1 MDKLR
6 IVGGRRLSGSVAVG
20 GAKNA
25 SLPEMAA
32 SLLTEEP
39 LHLTN
44 VPDVWDVGTMRR
56 LLNVL
61 GVEWSRPS
69 VHELELR
76 ASRLAAHEAPYE
88 LVKTMRASVLVLGP
102 LLARHGRARV
112 SLPGGCA
119 IGARPI
125 DQHIEGM
132 RKLGA
137 RIALEHGFVEAET
150 EGLRGDR
157 FRFETTT
164 VTGTEN
170 LMMAACLAR
179 GTTLLENAAREPEI
193 EDLAGLLTSMG
204 AQIEGAGSS
213 TIEIQ
218 GVDRL
223 KGARHEVLPDRIE
236 AGTYIVASALVGDGV
251 AVERCRPGNL
261 TAVLEALRKAGVA
274 TECGETSVVVPPAR
288 PAGPVGPARKE
299 FLPVDI
305 TTEPYPGFPTDMQA
319 QFMVLLTQANGRSVI
334 QETIFENRFMHVGEL
349 ARMGAR
355 IELRGHE
362 AIVLGPSP
370 LSGARVMATD
380 LRASACLVL
389 AALSAEGESVID
401 RVYHLDRG
409 YERIEEKLEAL
420 GAEVSRIA

>member
-1 MDKLR
+1 
-6 IVGGRRLSGSVAVG
+6 
-20 GAKNA
+20 
-25 SLPEMAA
+25 MAA
-32 SLLTEEP
+32 SLLTAEP

-56 LLNVL
+56 LLKDL
-61 GVEWSRPS
+61 GVECLRRSS
-69 VHELELR
+69 HEIDLE

-132 RKLGA
+132 KKLGA
-137 RIALEHGFVEAET
+137 RVVLEHGFVEAET
-150 EGLRGDR
+150 DGLRGGR

-170 LMMAACLAR
+170 LMMAASLAR
-179 GTTLLENAAREPEI
+179 GTTVLENAAREPEI
-193 EDLAGLLTSMG
+193 EDLATLLRAMG
-204 AQIEGAGSS
+204 AQIEGSGTS

-223 KGARHEVLPDRIE
+223 HGARHEVLPDRIE
-236 AGTYIVASALVGDGV
+236 AGTYLVASALMGDGV
-251 AVERCRPGNL
+251 AVERCRPRHL
-261 TAVLEALRKAGVA
+261 TAVLAALERAGVV
-274 TECGETSVVVPPAR
+274 TDCGDTSVEVR
-288 PAGPVGPARKE
+288 PRWSQFGCRRIE
-299 FLPVDI
+299 SSFRPVDV

-319 QFMVLLTQANGRSVI
+319 QFMVLLTQADGRSVVE
-334 QETIFENRFMHVGEL
+334 ETIFENRFMHVGEL
-349 ARMGAR
+349 SRMGAR
-355 IELRGHE
+355 IELQGHR
-362 AIVLGPSP
+362 ALVLGRSP
-370 LSGARVMATD
+370 LSGAQVMATD

-389 AALSAEGESVID
+389 AALAAEGESIID

-409 YERIEEKLEAL
+409 YERIEEKLQGL
-420 GAEVSRIA
+420 GAEIARIAESSP

>member
-6 IVGGRRLSGSVAVG
+6 IAGGKRLSGRVSVG

-39 LHLTN
+39 LHLAN

-56 LLNVL
+56 LLKDL
-61 GVEWSRPS
+61 GVECVKRSAQE
-69 VHELELR
+69 VDLE
-76 ASRLAAHEAPYE
+76 AKRLVSHEAPYE

-102 LLARHGRARV
+102 LLARHGKARV

-125 DQHIEGM
+125 DLHIEGM
-132 RKLGA
+132 KKLGA
-137 RIALEHGFVEAET
+137 RISLEHGFVEAET
-150 EGLRGDR
+150 DGLRGAH
-157 FRFETTT
+157 FRFETVT

-170 LMMAACLAR
+170 LMMAATLAR
-179 GTTLLENAAREPEI
+179 GTTVLENAAREPEV
-193 EDLAGLLTSMG
+193 EDLASLLIAMG
-204 AQIEGAGSS
+204 AHIEGAG
-213 TIEIQ
+213 TERVEIE

-223 KGARHEVLPDRIE
+223 RGARHEVLPDRIE
-236 AGTYIVASALVGDGV
+236 AGTYLVASALVGEEVSVD
-251 AVERCRPGNL
+251 RCRPEHL
-261 TAVLEALRKAGVA
+261 TAVLRALGRVGVA
-274 TECGETSVVVPPAR
+274 TECGESSVAVR
-288 PAGPVGPARKE
+288 GRE
-299 FLPVDI
+299 RQLRPVDVV
-305 TTEPYPGFPTDMQA
+305 TEPYPGFPTDMQA
-319 QFMVLLTQANGRSVI
+319 QFMVLLTQAEGRSVI

-355 IELRGHE
+355 IELQGHE
-362 AIVLGPSP
+362 AVVFGRTP
-370 LSGARVMATD
+370 LEGAKVMATD

-389 AALSAEGESVID
+389 AALAAEGETIID

-409 YERIEEKLEAL
+409 YEHIEEKLNGL
-420 GAEVSRIA
+420 GADVSRVA

>member
-6 IVGGRRLSGSVAVG
+6 IAGGNRLSGRVFVS

-32 SLLTEEP
+32 SLLTEER
-39 LHLTN
+39 LSLTN

-56 LLNVL
+56 LLKVL
-61 GVEWSRPS
+61 GVECVSSAP
-69 VHELELR
+69 HEMELD
-76 ASRLAAHEAPYE
+76 APRLAAHEAPYE

-102 LLARHGRARV
+102 LLARHGKARV

-125 DQHIEGM
+125 DQHIKGM
-132 RKLGA
+132 EKLGA
-137 RIALEHGFVEAET
+137 RVALEHGFVEAET
-150 EGLRGDR
+150 DGLIGDR

-170 LMMAACLAR
+170 LMMAASLAR
-179 GTTLLENAAREPEI
+179 GTTVLENAAREPEI
-193 EDLAGLLTSMG
+193 EDLANLLTAMG
-204 AQIEGAGSS
+204 ARIEGAGTE

-223 KGARHEVLPDRIE
+223 RGARHEVLPDRIE
-236 AGTYIVASALVGDGV
+236 AGTYVVAAALMGDGV
-251 AVERCRPGNL
+251 TIERCRPEHL
-261 TAVLEALRKAGVA
+261 TAVLFALRRAGVESESA
-274 TECGETSVVVPPAR
+274 ETTIE
-288 PAGPVGPARKE
+288 VGPGKRK
-299 FLPVDI
+299 FRPVDV

-319 QFMVLLTQANGRSVI
+319 QLMVLLTQADGRSVI

-355 IELRGHE
+355 IELQGNE
-362 AIVLGPSP
+362 AVVLGPSP
-370 LSGARVMATD
+370 LSGAKVMATD
-380 LRASACLVL
+380 LRASASLVL
-389 AALSAEGESVID
+389 AALAAEGESVID

-409 YERIEEKLEAL
+409 YARIEEKLRTL
-420 GAEVSRIA
+420 GADVSRIA

>member
-6 IVGGRRLSGSVAVG
+6 IAGGKRLTGRVSVS

-32 SLLTEEP
+32 SLLTEDP
-39 LHLTN
+39 LTLTN

-56 LLNVL
+56 LLKDL
-61 GVEWSRPS
+61 GVDCLKRSP
-69 VHELELR
+69 HEMVLE
-76 ASRLAAHEAPYE
+76 AKRLVAHEAPYE

-102 LLARHGRARV
+102 LLARYGKARV

-137 RIALEHGFVEAET
+137 RVILEHGFVEAET
-150 EGLRGDR
+150 DGLRGGR

-170 LMMAACLAR
+170 LMMAATLAR
-179 GTTLLENAAREPEI
+179 GTTVLENAAREPEI
-193 EDLAGLLTSMG
+193 EDLAELLTAMG

-213 TIEIQ
+213 NIEVH
-218 GVDRL
+218 GVERL
-223 KGARHEVLPDRIE
+223 HGAMHEVLPDRIE
-236 AGTYIVASALVGDGV
+236 AGTYIVASALMGDGV
-251 AVERCRPGNL
+251 TIERCRPLNL
-261 TAVLEALRKAGVA
+261 TAVLETLSRAGVA
-274 TECGETSVVVPPAR
+274 TACGETSVEVSPGEKKFR
-288 PAGPVGPARKE
+288 PVG
-299 FLPVDI
+299 V

-319 QFMVLLTQANGRSVI
+319 QFMVLLTQAEGRSVI

-349 ARMGAR
+349 ARMGAK
-355 IELRGHE
+355 IELQGHE
-362 AIVLGPSP
+362 AVVVGRSP
-370 LSGARVMATD
+370 LSGAKVMATD

-389 AALSAEGESVID
+389 AALAAEGETIID

-409 YERIEEKLEAL
+409 YERIEEKLQAL

>member
-1 MDKLR
+1 VDKLR
-6 IVGGRRLSGSVAVG
+6 IAGGKRLSGRVSVG

-32 SLLTEEP
+32 SLLTEDP
-39 LHLTN
+39 LQLTN

-56 LLNVL
+56 LLKDL
-61 GVEWSRPS
+61 GVECVERSP
-69 VHELELR
+69 HEMVLE
-76 ASRLAAHEAPYE
+76 AKRLVAYEAPYE

-102 LLARHGRARV
+102 LLARDGKARV

-132 RKLGA
+132 KKLGA
-137 RIALEHGFVEAET
+137 RVVLEHGFVEAET
-150 EGLRGDR
+150 DGLRGGR
-157 FRFETTT
+157 FRFETKT

-170 LMMAACLAR
+170 LMMAASLAR
-179 GTTLLENAAREPEI
+179 GTTVLENAAREPEI
-193 EDLAGLLTSMG
+193 VDLAKLLTAMG
-204 AQIEGAGSS
+204 ARIDGAG
-213 TIEIQ
+213 TDAVEIQ

-223 KGARHEVLPDRIE
+223 HGARHEVLPDRIE
-236 AGTYIVASALVGDGV
+236 AGTYILASALMGDGV
-251 AVERCRPGNL
+251 TIERCRPGNL
-261 TAVLEALRKAGVA
+261 TAVLEALGRAGVA
-274 TECGETSVVVPPAR
+274 TECGETSVEVR
-288 PAGPVGPARKE
+288 PGERE
-299 FLPVDI
+299 FLPVDV

-319 QFMVLLTQANGRSVI
+319 QFMVLLTQADGRSVI

-349 ARMGAR
+349 ARMGAA
-355 IELRGHE
+355 IELQGHE
-362 AIVLGPSP
+362 AVVFGRTP
-370 LSGARVMATD
+370 LSGAKVMATD

-389 AALSAEGESVID
+389 AALAAEGESVID

-409 YERIEEKLEAL
+409 YERIEEKLQAL

>member
-6 IVGGRRLSGSVAVG
+6 IAGGKPLSGRVRIG

-32 SLLTEEP
+32 AILTDQP
-39 LHLTN
+39 VHLAN
-44 VPDVWDVGTMRR
+44 VPEVWDVGTMRR
-56 LLNVL
+56 LLRDL
-61 GVEWSRPS
+61 GVACEPHSP
-69 VHELELR
+69 HELELR
-76 ASRLAAHEAPYE
+76 AETLTAHEAPYE

-132 RKLGA
+132 RALGA
-137 RIALEHGFVEAET
+137 TVTLEHGFVEAET
-150 EGLRGDR
+150 EGLRGAR
-157 FRFETTT
+157 FRFETQT

-170 LMMAACLAR
+170 LMLAACLAR
-179 GTTLLENAAREPEI
+179 GTTVLENSAREPEI
-193 EDLAGLLTSMG
+193 EDLARLLTAMG

-213 TIEIQ
+213 TLSIH
-218 GVDRL
+218 GVERL
-223 KGARHEVLPDRIE
+223 RGARHDVLPDRIE
-236 AGTYIVASALVGDGV
+236 AGTYIVASALLPGGV
-251 AVERCRPGNL
+251 TIENCRPESLG
-261 TAVLEALRKAGVA
+261 AVLAALDRAGVA
-274 TECGETSVVVPPAR
+274 IRCGDASVDVLPGAR
-288 PAGPVGPARKE
+288 ALR
-299 FLPVDI
+299 PVDL

-319 QFMVLLTQANGRSVI
+319 QIMVLLTQARGRSVI

-355 IELRGHE
+355 IELHGHE
-362 AIVLGPSP
+362 AHVHGPSP
-370 LSGARVMATD
+370 LSGAKVMATD

-389 AALSAEGESVID
+389 AALAADGESVID

-409 YERIEEKLEAL
+409 YERIEEKLRGL
-420 GAEVSRIA
+420 GAEISRVA

>member
-6 IVGGRRLSGSVAVG
+6 IAGGKGLSGRVSIG

-32 SLLTEEP
+32 SLLTP
-39 LHLTN
+39 DPVMLTN

-56 LLNVL
+56 LLRDL
-61 GVEWSRPS
+61 GVQGKQSSP
-69 VHELELR
+69 HDIELE
-76 ASRLAAHEAPYE
+76 AQRLTAHEAPYE

-102 LLARHGRARV
+102 LLARHGKARV

-132 RKLGA
+132 KKLGA
-137 RIALEHGFVEAET
+137 RITLEHGFVEAET
-150 EGLRGDR
+150 DGLKGDR

-170 LMMAACLAR
+170 LMMAASLAR
-179 GTTLLENAAREPEI
+179 GTTVLENAAREPEI
-193 EDLAGLLTSMG
+193 EDLAKLLTAMG
-204 AQIEGAGSS
+204 AHVEGAGTS
-213 TIEIQ
+213 TLSIH
-218 GVDRL
+218 GVERL

-236 AGTYIVASALVGDGV
+236 AGTFIVASALMGEGV
-251 AVERCRPGNL
+251 TIDRCRPGNL
-261 TAVLEALRKAGVA
+261 TAVLDALGRAGVA
-274 TECGETSVVVPPAR
+274 MECGETTVEVRGRGKAWVPLE
-288 PAGPVGPARKE
+288 V
-299 FLPVDI
+299 
-305 TTEPYPGFPTDMQA
+305 TTAPYPGFPTDMQA
-319 QFMVLLTQANGRSVI
+319 QFMVLLTQADGRSVI

-355 IELRGHE
+355 IELHGHE
-362 AIVLGPSP
+362 AVVFGRTP
-370 LSGARVMATD
+370 LSGAKVMATD

-389 AALSAEGESVID
+389 AALAADGESLID

-409 YERIEEKLEAL
+409 YERIEEKLQAL

>member
-6 IVGGRRLSGSVAVG
+6 IAGGKRLSGRVSVG

-39 LHLTN
+39 LRLTN

-56 LLNVL
+56 LLKDL
-61 GVEWSRPS
+61 GVECVKRSP
-69 VHELELR
+69 HEPHEMVLQ
-76 ASRLAAHEAPYE
+76 AKRLVSHEAPYE

-102 LLARHGRARV
+102 LLARHGKARV

-137 RIALEHGFVEAET
+137 RVVLEHGFVEAET
-150 EGLRGDR
+150 DGLRGGQ

-170 LMMAACLAR
+170 LMMAATLAR
-179 GTTLLENAAREPEI
+179 GTTVLENAAREPEI
-193 EDLAGLLTSMG
+193 EDLAKLLTAMG
-204 AQIEGAGSS
+204 ACIDGAG
-213 TIEIQ
+213 TDTVEIQ

-223 KGARHEVLPDRIE
+223 HEARHEVLPDRIE
-236 AGTYIVASALVGDGV
+236 AGTYIVASALMGEDVSID
-251 AVERCRPGNL
+251 RCRPEHL
-261 TAVLEALRKAGVA
+261 TAVLRALSRVGVA
-274 TECGETSVVVPPAR
+274 TECADTSVKVRAGQRKFRAIDVV
-288 PAGPVGPARKE
+288 
-299 FLPVDI
+299 
-305 TTEPYPGFPTDMQA
+305 TEPYPGFPTDMQA
-319 QFMVLLTQANGRSVI
+319 QFTALLTQADGRSVI
-334 QETIFENRFMHVGEL
+334 AETIFENRFMHVGEL

-355 IELRGHE
+355 IELQGHE
-362 AIVLGPSP
+362 AVILGRSP
-370 LSGARVMATD
+370 LSGAKVMATD

-389 AALSAEGESVID
+389 AALAADGESVID

-409 YERIEEKLEAL
+409 YERIEEKLQAL

>member
-1 MDKLR
+1 
-6 IVGGRRLSGSVAVG
+6 
-20 GAKNA
+20 
-25 SLPEMAA
+25 MAA
-32 SLLTEEP
+32 SILTDEP
-39 LHLTN
+39 LQLAN

-56 LLNVL
+56 LLKDL
-61 GVEWSRPS
+61 GVDCTRSTS
-69 VHELELR
+69 HEIELH
-76 ASRLAAHEAPYE
+76 AKKLTAHEAPYE

-102 LLARHGRARV
+102 LLARHGKARV

-132 RKLGA
+132 KKLGA
-137 RIALEHGFVEAET
+137 RIALEHGFVEAQT
-150 EGLRGDR
+150 DGLRGGR

-170 LMMAACLAR
+170 LMMAASLAR
-179 GTTLLENAAREPEI
+179 GTTILENAAREPEI
-193 EDLAGLLTSMG
+193 EDLASLLNSMG

-218 GVDRL
+218 GVERL
-223 KGARHEVLPDRIE
+223 KGARHAVLPDRIE
-236 AGTYIVASALVGDGV
+236 TGTYIVAAALLGGGV
-251 AVERCRPGNL
+251 TVERCRPQNL
-261 TAVLEALRKAGVA
+261 GAVLEALGQAGVPL
-274 TECGETSVVVPPAR
+274 ETGDTWIRVLSGSRELR
-288 PAGPVGPARKE
+288 PIDV
-299 FLPVDI
+299 

-319 QFMVLLTQANGRSVI
+319 QIMVLLTQARGRSVI

-349 ARMGAR
+349 ARMGAA
-355 IELRGHE
+355 IELHGHE
-362 AIVLGPSP
+362 AHVLGPSP
-370 LSGARVMATD
+370 LSGAKVMATD

-389 AALSAEGESVID
+389 AALAAEGESVID

-409 YERIEEKLEAL
+409 YEHIEEKLSAL

>member
-6 IVGGRRLSGSVAVG
+6 IVGGRRLSGTVAIG

-32 SLLTEEP
+32 SLLTDEP
-39 LHLTN
+39 LRLAN

-56 LLNVL
+56 LLKVL

-69 VHELELR
+69 AHELELR
-76 ASRLAAHEAPYE
+76 ASRLEAHEAPYE

-150 EGLRGDR
+150 DGLRGDR

-179 GTTLLENAAREPEI
+179 GTTVLENAAREPEI

-236 AGTYIVASALVGDGV
+236 AGTYIIASALVGDGV

-261 TAVLEALRKAGVA
+261 TAVLEALRRAGVG
-274 TECGETSVVVPPAR
+274 TECGETSVVVPPA
-288 PAGPVGPARKE
+288 GPGGKE
-299 FLPVDI
+299 LLSVDI

-319 QFMVLLTQANGRSVI
+319 QFMVLLTRAKGRSVI

-355 IELRGHE
+355 IELHGHE

-370 LSGARVMATD
+370 LSGAKVMATD
-380 LRASACLVL
+380 LRASACLVI
-389 AALSAEGESVID
+389 AALAAEGESVID